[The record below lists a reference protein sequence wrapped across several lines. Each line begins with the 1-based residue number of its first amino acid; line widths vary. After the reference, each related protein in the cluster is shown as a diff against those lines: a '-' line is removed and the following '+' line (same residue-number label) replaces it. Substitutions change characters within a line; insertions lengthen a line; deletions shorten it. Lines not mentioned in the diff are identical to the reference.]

1 MAKYTLSQKAME
13 IAIENR
19 SDFGKAKVQLQ
30 ELLRPKNSEMS
41 IKKVKWKPCKGDW

>member
-1 MAKYTLSQKAME
+1 MAKNMLSQKAMK

-19 SDFGKAKVQLQ
+19 SDFGKAKSQMQ

-41 IKKVKWKPCKGDW
+41 IKKVKWQLSKSDW